1 MDKNVGNPNQFVKK
15 MSFLNFRKNTSMSK
29 ERDKGRVHWQRMTQT
44 YLVLDRR
51 EEVRQAS

>member
-1 MDKNVGNPNQFVKK
+1 VKK

-51 EEVRQAS
+51 EEVRQASWAEKQCG